1 MKENSFAILGLGR
14 FGRKVA
20 MPLTAAGAEVMIADS
35 NEKKINEY
43 GNRFTYAVTL
53 DLRDVNALRKIG
65 LDHIE
70 VAIVDLSHNTDAA
83 VMTILVAKEMG
94 VKRVIATAATSHVAE
109 ILRRV
114 GADEVIIP
122 EDDAARQVAKR
133 LISEEFMQYYDLGGE
148 MCVIKI
154 HPSKDWIG
162 KSVRELDLHN
172 KEKLNIISFEKEGVA
187 ISDFSP
193 DYIIEEK
200 DIIALAGHKSIIF
213 NFV

>member
-20 MPLTAAGAEVMIADS
+20 LPLTAAGAEILIADG

-43 GNRFTYAVTL
+43 GNRFTHAVSL
-53 DLRDVNALRKIG
+53 DFRDVNALRKIG

-83 VMTILVAKEMG
+83 VMTILVAKELG
-94 VKRVIATAATSHVAE
+94 VKRVIATASTSHMAE

-114 GADEVIIP
+114 GADEVVIP

-133 LISEEFMQYYDLGGE
+133 LISEEFMQYYDLGGD
-148 MCVIKI
+148 MCAIKI
-154 HPSKDWIG
+154 HPPKKWIG
-162 KSVRELDLHN
+162 KSIRELDLHN
-172 KEKLNIISFEKEGVA
+172 KEKLNIICFEKDGKSIA
-187 ISDFSP
+187 DFSP
-193 DYIIEEK
+193 DYIIDEE
-200 DIIALAGHKSIIF
+200 DIIVLAGHKTIIF